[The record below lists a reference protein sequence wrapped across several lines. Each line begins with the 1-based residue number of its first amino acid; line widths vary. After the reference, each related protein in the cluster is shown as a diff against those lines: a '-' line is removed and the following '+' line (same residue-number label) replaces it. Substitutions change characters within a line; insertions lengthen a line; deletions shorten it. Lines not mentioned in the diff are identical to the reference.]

1 MYFYG
6 RNNGSGKTTWNF
18 GQKPYEFTPP
28 PGFLPLASHNL
39 ESSTLLKPQKHFE
52 PILYSNGGG
61 SAVNVDTLE
70 FKPDLI
76 WVKARNATA
85 DHGLYDS
92 VRGENNRLVSNLTN
106 GESSVT
112 GPVPANSGFSIA
124 GTSYYNPSGSAGA
137 ATFVAWSWKAG
148 GGKSGGGGF
157 FKDGVEYSS
166 RSDIL
171 SGGIASQIGAA
182 SINTEAGF
190 SIISFG
196 GTAGSADLP
205 HGLGRVPGW
214 ILIKKYSAGGNSWA
228 VYHQSNGAQQQLLLN
243 STNASSSDSNGFDAV
258 PDANFVHLG
267 SGASMATN
275 QNGQNIAYIWAEIP
289 GYSKFG
295 SFMGSDSTNG
305 PYVDCGFRPSLII
318 FKNVDTSGT
327 PWVLFD
333 NKRTPHNACLESLEP
348 NTSDPDDTQTSRN
361 IDIYSNGF
369 KIRGNSIAHN
379 KSGDKIIYMAFAE
392 QPEVTPFGSQSNA
405 R

>member
-1 MYFYG
+1 M
-6 RNNGSGKTTWNF
+6 NF

-39 ESSTLLKPQKHFE
+39 ESASILKPQRHFE
-52 PILYSNGGG
+52 PIIYSNGGG

-76 WVKARNATA
+76 WVKSRNATA

-92 VRGENNRLVSNLTN
+92 VRGENNRLVSNLSN
-106 GESSVT
+106 GESSVP
-112 GPVPANSGFSIA
+112 GPVPTNSGFSIT
-124 GTSYYNPSGSAGA
+124 GTSYYNPSGSAGS

-157 FKDGVEYSS
+157 FKDGVEYASKT
-166 RSDIL
+166 DIL
-171 SGGIASQIGAA
+171 SGGIINEIGAA
-182 SINTEAGF
+182 SINTMAGF

-196 GTAGSADLP
+196 GTGSSADLP

-228 VYHQSNGAQQQLLLN
+228 VFHRSNGANQQLLLN
-243 STNASSSDSNGFDAV
+243 STNGSTSDTNGFDAV

-275 QNGQNIAYIWAEIP
+275 QTGQNIAYIWAEIP
-289 GYSKFG
+289 GYSKFNSFLGNG
-295 SFMGSDSTNG
+295 SSNG

-318 FKNVDTSGT
+318 FKNVDTDGT

-348 NTSDPDDTQTSRN
+348 NTSDPDDTQTARN

-379 KSGDKIIYMAFAE
+379 KDGDKIIYMAFAE